1 MNTPH
6 ERMNRADGLPP
17 RIPKGFRVE
26 DANPGNTGRAA
37 DGGRPPADFRQEN
50 DDPRPLF
57 FDEACLE
64 ALSGS
69 SGVGR
74 VTIVTNAPEKIG
86 KYRITG
92 VIGEGVSGAVFKAF
106 DPSLQRVVAVKSL
119 HLNVPADARAARA
132 FAARLSEQAQA
143 IARVNHPSIVS
154 VHQIDEADGRAYI
167 AMEHVAGL
175 NLAQWLS
182 VTPLPPQAALLQ
194 VMDQLLDALECA
206 HHAGVRH
213 GDVKLTNVIVTSAG
227 LVKLTDFGLA
237 RAEGRSGALAGVA
250 PEYQT
255 GRLID
260 HRVDIYAAG
269 AILYRML
276 VGRDPYS
283 NALADTVAD
292 ALGGTLRLP
301 STIAEAQRPPVFD
314 AVVSRALKLDPG
326 QRFNSAAEFRDALR
340 DATQVRV
347 PEHGTRAVTIDS
359 SASATVATIA
369 PMLGEQV
376 SDPFAARRAAPS
388 GKAAGSVPTLTIAI
402 PDSVLKMP
410 SHDPWAHAGAPV
422 AGPVDRPDSALASDL
437 VSNDDGYAAALQSQ
451 IERNRRASVV
461 SAAAAATAALSAAAD
476 SAAAEPPVVSY
487 ARRAPPPS
495 ATIPTLMSLPSEVPV
510 GTGTGIVISGPVAQS
525 TSSLGRALPHG
536 APDNEQSD
544 HVDLPLAG
552 DGVGIPAEALRRLT
566 RVLSA
571 HFGEM
576 APEILMRCAPRAGTI
591 PELHAL
597 LLSHAGGGIDKKRLA
612 KQLKAI
618 AKLPL

>member
-1 MNTPH
+1 M
-6 ERMNRADGLPP
+6 
-17 RIPKGFRVE
+17 
-26 DANPGNTGRAA
+26 
-37 DGGRPPADFRQEN
+37 
-50 DDPRPLF
+50 
-57 FDEACLE
+57 
-64 ALSGS
+64 
-69 SGVGR
+69 
-74 VTIVTNAPEKIG
+74 TIVMNAPDKIG

-92 VIGEGVSGAVFKAF
+92 VIGEGVSGVVYKAF

-119 HLNVPADARAARA
+119 HLNLPVDARAARE
-132 FAARLSEQAQA
+132 FAGRLGEQAQT
-143 IARVNHPSIVS
+143 IARVNHPGIVS
-154 VHQIDEADGRAYI
+154 VHQIDEADGRAFI

-213 GDVKLTNVIVTSAG
+213 GDLKLTNVIITSAG

-237 RAEGRSGALAGVA
+237 RAEGRTGLMAGVA
-250 PEYQT
+250 PEYQS

-283 NALADTVAD
+283 NALADTAAD
-292 ALGGTLRLP
+292 SLTGNLRLP

-326 QRFNSAAEFRDALR
+326 QRFTSAAEFRDALR

-359 SASATVATIA
+359 GTAASNSATIS
-369 PMLGEQV
+369 PMLGEQATDAF
-376 SDPFAARRAAPS
+376 SARRAPPS

-402 PDSVLKMP
+402 PDSVLSMP
-410 SHDPWAHAGAPV
+410 SHDPWAHGEPAIASPG
-422 AGPVDRPDSALASDL
+422 DRPDSALASDL
-437 VSNDDGYAAALQSQ
+437 IPNDEGYASALQSQ
-451 IERNRRASVV
+451 VERTRRASVV
-461 SAAAAATAALSAAAD
+461 SAAAAATAALNAAAD
-476 SAAAEPPVVSY
+476 SAASGPAPVPY
-487 ARRAPPPS
+487 ARRAPPPNV
-495 ATIPTLMSLPSEVPV
+495 TLPTLMSFPNEMPV
-510 GTGTGIVISGPVAQS
+510 GAGTGIVISGPVAQA
-525 TSSLGRALPHG
+525 TSGVGRPLPKSG
-536 APDNEQSD
+536 DVEQTD
-544 HVDLPLAG
+544 HLDLPLAG
-552 DGVGIPAEALRRLT
+552 DGVGIPAEALRRVM

-571 HFGEM
+571 HFGDM

-591 PELHAL
+591 PELHTL
-597 LLSHAGGGIDKKRLA
+597 LVAQAGGSIDKKKLA
-612 KQLKAI
+612 KQLRAV

>member
-1 MNTPH
+1 M
-6 ERMNRADGLPP
+6 
-17 RIPKGFRVE
+17 F
-26 DANPGNTGRAA
+26 
-37 DGGRPPADFRQEN
+37 
-50 DDPRPLF
+50 
-57 FDEACLE
+57 
-64 ALSGS
+64 GS
-69 SGVGR
+69 SGEGK
-74 VTIVTNAPEKIG
+74 VTIVMNAPEKIG

-92 VIGEGVSGAVFKAF
+92 VIGEGVSGVVFKAF

-132 FAARLSEQAQA
+132 FAGRLGEQAQA

-206 HHAGVRH
+206 HLAGVRH
-213 GDVKLTNVIVTSAG
+213 GDLKLSNVIVTSAG

-237 RAEGRSGALAGVA
+237 RAEGRSGLLAGGA

-260 HRVDIYAAG
+260 QRVDIYAAG

-292 ALGGTLRLP
+292 ALTGTLRLP

-314 AVVSRALKLDPG
+314 AVVSRALKIDPG

-359 SASATVATIA
+359 TGIAAQSNAATIA

-376 SDPFAARRAAPS
+376 HDAFPSRRAAPS

-402 PDSVLKMP
+402 PDSVLSMP
-410 SHDPWAHAGAPV
+410 SHDPWAHGDAAIASPG
-422 AGPVDRPDSALASDL
+422 DRPDSDL
-437 VSNDDGYAAALQSQ
+437 VANDDGYAAALQSQ
-451 IERNRRASVV
+451 IERNRRA
-461 SAAAAATAALSAAAD
+461 AAAAATAALTAAAD
-476 SAAAEPPVVSY
+476 SAAAEPPPIPYS
-487 ARRAPPPS
+487 RRAPPPS
-495 ATIPTLMSLPSEVPV
+495 VTIPTLMTFPSEVPV
-510 GTGTGIVISGPVAQS
+510 GTGTGVVISGPVSASIS
-525 TSSLGRALPHG
+525 TVGRVLPRG
-536 APDNEQSD
+536 ADYEQTD
-544 HVDLPLAG
+544 HLDLPLAG

-566 RVLSA
+566 RVLAA

-591 PELHAL
+591 PELHSL
-597 LLSHAGGGIDKKRLA
+597 LLAQAGASIDKKRLA
-612 KQLKAI
+612 KQLRAI

>member
-1 MNTPH
+1 M
-6 ERMNRADGLPP
+6 
-17 RIPKGFRVE
+17 
-26 DANPGNTGRAA
+26 
-37 DGGRPPADFRQEN
+37 
-50 DDPRPLF
+50 
-57 FDEACLE
+57 
-64 ALSGS
+64 
-69 SGVGR
+69 
-74 VTIVTNAPEKIG
+74 TIVMNAPDKIG

-92 VIGEGVSGAVFKAF
+92 VIGEGVSGVVYKAF

-119 HLNVPADARAARA
+119 HLNLPVDARAARE
-132 FAARLSEQAQA
+132 FAGRLGEQAQT
-143 IARVNHPSIVS
+143 IARVNHPGIVS
-154 VHQIDEADGRAYI
+154 VHQIDEADGRAFI

-213 GDVKLTNVIVTSAG
+213 GDLKLTNVIITSAG

-237 RAEGRSGALAGVA
+237 RAEGRTGLMAGVA
-250 PEYQT
+250 PEYQS

-283 NALADTVAD
+283 NALADAD
-292 ALGGTLRLP
+292 ALTGNLRLP

-314 AVVSRALKLDPG
+314 AVVSRSLKLDPG
-326 QRFNSAAEFRDALR
+326 QRFTSAAEFRDALR

-359 SASATVATIA
+359 TGPASNAATIA
-369 PMLGEQV
+369 PMLGEQGA
-376 SDPFAARRAAPS
+376 DAFATRRAPPS

-402 PDSVLKMP
+402 PDSVLSMP
-410 SHDPWAHAGAPV
+410 SHDPWAHGEPAIASPG
-422 AGPVDRPDSALASDL
+422 DRPDSALASDL
-437 VSNDDGYAAALQSQ
+437 IPNDEGYASALQSQ
-451 IERNRRASVV
+451 VERTRRASVV
-461 SAAAAATAALSAAAD
+461 SAAAAATAALNAAAD
-476 SAAAEPPVVSY
+476 SAASGPPPVPY

-495 ATIPTLMSLPSEVPV
+495 VTLPTLMSFPNEMPV
-510 GTGTGIVISGPVAQS
+510 GAGTGIVISGPVAQT
-525 TSSLGRALPHG
+525 TSLTGRPLPRG
-536 APDNEQSD
+536 GDVEQTD
-544 HVDLPLAG
+544 HFDLPLAG
-552 DGVGIPAEALRRLT
+552 DGVGIPAEALRRVM

-571 HFGEM
+571 HFGDM

-591 PELHAL
+591 PELHTL
-597 LLSHAGGGIDKKRLA
+597 LVAQAGGSIDKKKLA
-612 KQLKAI
+612 KQLRAV

>member
-1 MNTPH
+1 M
-6 ERMNRADGLPP
+6 
-17 RIPKGFRVE
+17 
-26 DANPGNTGRAA
+26 
-37 DGGRPPADFRQEN
+37 
-50 DDPRPLF
+50 
-57 FDEACLE
+57 
-64 ALSGS
+64 
-69 SGVGR
+69 
-74 VTIVTNAPEKIG
+74 TIVTNAPEKIG

-92 VIGEGVSGAVFKAF
+92 VIGEGVSGVVYKAF

-119 HLNVPADARAARA
+119 HPNVPADARAARA
-132 FAARLSEQAQA
+132 FAARLAEQAQA
-143 IARVNHPSIVS
+143 VGRINHPGIVS
-154 VHQIDEADGRAYI
+154 VHQIDESEGRAFI
-167 AMEHVAGL
+167 AMEYVAGL

-213 GDVKLTNVIVTSAG
+213 GDVKLSNVIVTSAG

-237 RAEGRSGALAGVA
+237 RTEGRSGALAGVA

-255 GRLID
+255 GRLLD

-283 NALADTVAD
+283 NALADTAAD

-340 DATQVRV
+340 DATRVRV
-347 PEHGTRAVTIDS
+347 PEHGTRAVTLDS
-359 SASATVATIA
+359 SGSKASAATIA
-369 PMLGEQV
+369 PMLGEQPLDAT
-376 SDPFAARRAAPS
+376 STRRAAPS

-402 PDSVLKMP
+402 PDSVLSMP
-410 SHDPWAHAGAPV
+410 AHDPWAHGAVPV
-422 AGPVDRPDSALASDL
+422 PTPGDRQDSGLAPDL

-451 IERNRRASVV
+451 VERNRRV

-476 SAAAEPPVVSY
+476 SAAAEPPVVPY

-495 ATIPTLMSLPSEVPV
+495 ATIPTLMSLPGDVPV
-510 GTGTGIVISGPVAQS
+510 GTGTGIVISGPVAPS
-525 TSSLGRALPHG
+525 TSSLGRTLPHG
-536 APDNEQSD
+536 AAEQDQSD
-544 HVDLPLAG
+544 HLDLPLAG

-612 KQLKAI
+612 KQLRAI
-618 AKLPL
+618 AKMPL

>member
-1 MNTPH
+1 M
-6 ERMNRADGLPP
+6 
-17 RIPKGFRVE
+17 
-26 DANPGNTGRAA
+26 
-37 DGGRPPADFRQEN
+37 
-50 DDPRPLF
+50 
-57 FDEACLE
+57 
-64 ALSGS
+64 
-69 SGVGR
+69 
-74 VTIVTNAPEKIG
+74 TIVMNAPDKIG

-92 VIGEGVSGAVFKAF
+92 VIGEGVSGVVYKAF

-119 HLNVPADARAARA
+119 HLNVPADARAARE
-132 FAARLSEQAQA
+132 FAGRLGEQAQA
-143 IARVNHPSIVS
+143 IARVNHPGIVN
-154 VHQIDEADGRAYI
+154 VHQIDEADGRAFV

-206 HHAGVRH
+206 HLAGVRH
-213 GDVKLTNVIVTSAG
+213 GDLKLTNVLVTSAG

-237 RAEGRSGALAGVA
+237 RAEGRSGLLAGIA
-250 PEYQT
+250 PEYQS

-283 NALADTVAD
+283 NALADTAAD
-292 ALGGTLRLP
+292 ALTGTLRLP

-314 AVVSRALKLDPG
+314 AVVSRALKIDPG

-359 SASATVATIA
+359 GVAASTSATIS
-369 PMLGEQV
+369 PMLGEHAAD
-376 SDPFAARRAAPS
+376 SFATRRAPPS

-402 PDSVLKMP
+402 PDSVLSMP
-410 SHDPWAHAGAPV
+410 SHDPWAHGEPAIASPG
-422 AGPVDRPDSALASDL
+422 DRPDSALASDL
-437 VSNDDGYAAALQSQ
+437 IPNDEGYASALQSQ
-451 IERNRRASVV
+451 VERMRRASVV
-461 SAAAAATAALSAAAD
+461 SAAAAATAALNAAAD
-476 SAAAEPPVVSY
+476 SAASDPVPAPH
-487 ARRAPPPS
+487 ARRTPPPS
-495 ATIPTLMSLPSEVPV
+495 ATIPTLMSFPNEMPV
-510 GTGTGIVISGPVAQS
+510 GASTGIVISGPVAQS
-525 TSSLGRALPHG
+525 TSVPGRPLPNG
-536 APDNEQSD
+536 GDVEQTD
-544 HVDLPLAG
+544 HLDLPLAG
-552 DGVGIPAEALRRLT
+552 DGVGIPAEALRRVM

-576 APEILMRCAPRAGTI
+576 APEVLMRCAPRAGTI
-591 PELHAL
+591 PELHTL
-597 LLSHAGGGIDKKRLA
+597 LVAQAGGGIDKKKLA
-612 KQLKAI
+612 KQLRAV

>member
-1 MNTPH
+1 M
-6 ERMNRADGLPP
+6 
-17 RIPKGFRVE
+17 
-26 DANPGNTGRAA
+26 
-37 DGGRPPADFRQEN
+37 
-50 DDPRPLF
+50 
-57 FDEACLE
+57 
-64 ALSGS
+64 
-69 SGVGR
+69 
-74 VTIVTNAPEKIG
+74 TIVTNAPDKIG

-92 VIGEGVSGAVFKAF
+92 VIGAGLSGVVFKAF
-106 DPSLQRVVAVKSL
+106 DPSLQRVLAVKSL
-119 HLNVPADARAARA
+119 HRDVPPDARAARA
-132 FAARLSEQAQA
+132 FAGRLVEQAQA
-143 IARVNHPSIVS
+143 ISRVNHPSIVT
-154 VHQIDEADGRAYI
+154 VHQIDEADGRAFI

-213 GDVKLTNVIVTSAG
+213 GDLKLTNVIVTSAG

-237 RAEGRSGALAGVA
+237 RAEGRSGLLAGVA

-260 HRVDIYAAG
+260 QRVDIYAAG

-276 VGRDPYS
+276 VGRDPYA
-283 NALADTVAD
+283 NALADTAAD

-326 QRFNSAAEFRDALR
+326 QRFSTASEFRDALR

-359 SASATVATIA
+359 TGTAVASNAATIA
-369 PMLGEQV
+369 PMLGEIAHEPM
-376 SDPFAARRAAPS
+376 SGRRAAPS
-388 GKAAGSVPTLTIAI
+388 GKSVPTLTIAI
-402 PDSVLKMP
+402 PDSVLSMP
-410 SHDPWAHAGAPV
+410 SHDPWAHGGSAAGV
-422 AGPVDRPDSALASDL
+422 PVDRRESVLASDL
-437 VSNDDGYAAALQSQ
+437 VANDDGYAAALQSQ
-451 IERNRRASVV
+451 IERNRRA
-461 SAAAAATAALSAAAD
+461 AAAAATAALTAAAD
-476 SAAAEPPVVSY
+476 SAAAEPPAVPYS
-487 ARRAPPPS
+487 RRAPPPS
-495 ATIPTLMSLPSEVPV
+495 ATIPTLMSFPNEVPV

-525 TSSLGRALPHG
+525 TSSLNPSLSSG
-536 APDNEQSD
+536 AGDYAQTD
-544 HVDLPLAG
+544 HLDLPLAG

-566 RVLSA
+566 RVLSQ
-571 HFGEM
+571 HFGDM
-576 APEILMRCAPRAGTI
+576 APEILMRAAPRAGTI
-591 PELHAL
+591 PELHTL
-597 LLSHAGGGIDKKRLA
+597 LLAQAGASIDKKRLA

>member
-1 MNTPH
+1 MARTDELPSKTPW
-6 ERMNRADGLPP
+6 
-17 RIPKGFRVE
+17 GFHGE
-26 DANPGNTGRAA
+26 DANPGNTGGAA
-37 DGGRPPADFRQEN
+37 DGGKPPADFRLDN
-50 DDPRPLF
+50 DDPLPRF
-57 FDEACLE
+57 FDATAE
-64 ALSGS
+64 SMFGS
-69 SGVGR
+69 SGEGK
-74 VTIVTNAPEKIG
+74 VTIVMNAPEKIG

-92 VIGEGVSGAVFKAF
+92 VIGEGVSGVVFKAF

-132 FAARLSEQAQA
+132 FAGRLGEQAQA
-143 IARVNHPSIVS
+143 ISRVNHPSIVC

-206 HHAGVRH
+206 HLAGVRH
-213 GDVKLTNVIVTSAG
+213 GDIKLSNVIITSAG

-237 RAEGRSGALAGVA
+237 RAEGRSGLLAGVA

-260 HRVDIYAAG
+260 HRVDVYAAG

-314 AVVSRALKLDPG
+314 AVVSRALKHDPG
-326 QRFNSAAEFRDALR
+326 QRYSSAAEFRDALR

-359 SASATVATIA
+359 TGAVAVSTAATIA
-369 PMLGEQV
+369 PMLGELAHDAF
-376 SDPFAARRAAPS
+376 SSRRAAPS

-402 PDSVLKMP
+402 PDSVLSMP
-410 SHDPWAHAGAPV
+410 SHDPWAHG
-422 AGPVDRPDSALASDL
+422 GPPAASPGDRPDSVLASDL
-437 VSNDDGYAAALQSQ
+437 TANDDGYASALQSQ

-476 SAAAEPPVVSY
+476 SAAAEPPAVPYS
-487 ARRAPPPS
+487 RRAPPPS
-495 ATIPTLMSLPSEVPV
+495 ATIPTLMTFPSEMPV
-510 GTGTGIVISGPVAQS
+510 GAGTGIVISGPVAQS
-525 TSSLGRALPHG
+525 TSTLGRPLPHG
-536 APDNEQSD
+536 AAEYEQSD
-544 HVDLPLAG
+544 HLDLPLAG
-552 DGVGIPAEALRRLT
+552 DGIGIPAEALRRLT
-566 RVLSA
+566 RVLAA

-576 APEILMRCAPRAGTI
+576 APEILMRAAPRAGTI
-591 PELHAL
+591 PELHSL
-597 LLSHAGGGIDKKRLA
+597 LLAQAGASIDKKRLA
-612 KQLKAI
+612 KQLRAI